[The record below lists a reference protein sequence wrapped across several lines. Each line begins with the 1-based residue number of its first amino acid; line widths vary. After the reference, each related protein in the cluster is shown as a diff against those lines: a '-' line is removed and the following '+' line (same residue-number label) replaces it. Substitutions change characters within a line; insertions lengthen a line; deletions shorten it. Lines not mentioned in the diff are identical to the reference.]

1 MIPLLGRRFCIVS
14 PSFYTLLATINLH
27 SVPPENH
34 VISFPPP
41 PTPKSS
47 DPHQEINND
56 RSLWARYE
64 RLWSLTDDAEEAKTT
79 SNQLNWNKN
88 QFSLQKI
95 FRKKTVKWLLTPACL
110 RWSSKRGRSGRGEV
124 KSHLSPSS
132 PRIPV
137 PRTLKRRLCTGGL
150 WILFRVW
157 LTLYWYFKLNK
168 FEIYSPGFSSAAG
181 LAFASSI
188 SLMHS
193 ALSSSDSHKFL
204 FSSLWNRKRRKRVGQ
219 SIF

>member
-34 VISFPPP
+34 VISSPP

-150 WILFRVW
+150 WTLFRVW

-204 FSSLWNRKRRKRVGQ
+204 FSSLWNRKRRKRVGL
-219 SIF
+219 SFF